1 MQQMKNRFGGETA
14 KYIRIV
20 LLVIYDILAIFLAE
34 ILSIW
39 TRFDFS
45 LKSEQGIPFLE
56 TALQYFWV
64 NMIVTIV
71 IFFIMHLYNSL
82 WEYASVQELL
92 NVVIACLLSAAI
104 QSLGMHMFQWNMP
117 RSYYILY
124 FFFLL
129 ALVSGS
135 RFVYRGLRIIRHSY
149 LGDASRHAIATMVI
163 GAGDSANFLIKNMEN
178 SPLIRNRVV
187 CVIDAD
193 KNKIGSTILELRLW
207 EMTARF
213 HGQQKNTKCRKFLL
227 LSRICRE
234 IERKRFWNCVKT
246 RDVKL
251 KFCLVWRR
259 L

>member
-1 MQQMKNRFGGETA
+1 MQQMKNRFRGETA

-34 ILSIW
+34 IFSIW
-39 TRFDFS
+39 IRFDFS

-104 QSLGMHMFQWNMP
+104 QNMP

-187 CVIDAD
+187 CVIDA
-193 KNKIGSTILELRLW
+193 E
-207 EMTARF
+207 E
-213 HGQQKNTKCRKFLL
+213 
-227 LSRICRE
+227 
-234 IERKRFWNCVKT
+234 
-246 RDVKL
+246 
-251 KFCLVWRR
+251 
-259 L
+259 

>member
-82 WEYASVQELL
+82 WEYASVQE
-92 NVVIACLLSAAI
+92 
-104 QSLGMHMFQWNMP
+104 
-117 RSYYILY
+117 
-124 FFFLL
+124 
-129 ALVSGS
+129 
-135 RFVYRGLRIIRHSY
+135 
-149 LGDASRHAIATMVI
+149 I
-163 GAGDSANFLIKNMEN
+163 GRAH
-178 SPLIRNRVV
+178 V
-187 CVIDAD
+187 
-193 KNKIGSTILELRLW
+193 
-207 EMTARF
+207 
-213 HGQQKNTKCRKFLL
+213 
-227 LSRICRE
+227 
-234 IERKRFWNCVKT
+234 
-246 RDVKL
+246 
-251 KFCLVWRR
+251 
-259 L
+259 

>member
-1 MQQMKNRFGGETA
+1 MQQMKNRFRGETA

-45 LKSEQGIPFLE
+45 LKSEQGIPYLE

-129 ALVSGS
+129 ALGC
-135 RFVYRGLRIIRHSY
+135 
-149 LGDASRHAIATMVI
+149 LGIV
-163 GAGDSANFLIKNMEN
+163 
-178 SPLIRNRVV
+178 P
-187 CVIDAD
+187 
-193 KNKIGSTILELRLW
+193 
-207 EMTARF
+207 
-213 HGQQKNTKCRKFLL
+213 L
-227 LSRICRE
+227 LSIG
-234 IERKRFWNCVKT
+234 
-246 RDVKL
+246 
-251 KFCLVWRR
+251 RR
-259 L
+259 PSVMLSTLAPNELPL

>member
-1 MQQMKNRFGGETA
+1 MQQMKNRFRGETA

-117 RSYYILY
+117 RS
-124 FFFLL
+124 
-129 ALVSGS
+129 
-135 RFVYRGLRIIRHSY
+135 
-149 LGDASRHAIATMVI
+149 
-163 GAGDSANFLIKNMEN
+163 
-178 SPLIRNRVV
+178 
-187 CVIDAD
+187 
-193 KNKIGSTILELRLW
+193 
-207 EMTARF
+207 
-213 HGQQKNTKCRKFLL
+213 
-227 LSRICRE
+227 
-234 IERKRFWNCVKT
+234 
-246 RDVKL
+246 
-251 KFCLVWRR
+251 
-259 L
+259 

>member
-1 MQQMKNRFGGETA
+1 MQQMKNRFRGETA

-34 ILSIW
+34 IFSIW

-124 FFFLL
+124 FFLFI
-129 ALVSGS
+129 
-135 RFVYRGLRIIRHSY
+135 FRHF
-149 LGDASRHAIATMVI
+149 IV
-163 GAGDSANFLIKNMEN
+163 
-178 SPLIRNRVV
+178 
-187 CVIDAD
+187 
-193 KNKIGSTILELRLW
+193 
-207 EMTARF
+207 
-213 HGQQKNTKCRKFLL
+213 KCF
-227 LSRICRE
+227 
-234 IERKRFWNCVKT
+234 F
-246 RDVKL
+246 
-251 KFCLVWRR
+251 
-259 L
+259 

>member
-1 MQQMKNRFGGETA
+1 MKQNDLKTEKAVTTEICKEAVRKETVKKTEKIKQIMKMSRIIGSNFGMQQMKNRFRGETA

-34 ILSIW
+34 IFSIW

-163 GAGDSANFLIKNMEN
+163 GAGDSAN
-178 SPLIRNRVV
+178 S
-187 CVIDAD
+187 
-193 KNKIGSTILELRLW
+193 
-207 EMTARF
+207 
-213 HGQQKNTKCRKFLL
+213 
-227 LSRICRE
+227 
-234 IERKRFWNCVKT
+234 
-246 RDVKL
+246 
-251 KFCLVWRR
+251 
-259 L
+259 

>member
-1 MQQMKNRFGGETA
+1 
-14 KYIRIV
+14 
-20 LLVIYDILAIFLAE
+20 
-34 ILSIW
+34 
-39 TRFDFS
+39 
-45 LKSEQGIPFLE
+45 
-56 TALQYFWV
+56 
-64 NMIVTIV
+64 
-71 IFFIMHLYNSL
+71 MHLYNSL

-193 KNKIGSTILELRLW
+193 KNKIGSTILGAPIVGNDSKIPWAAEKIRSAGNLYCHPESAGRSKEKDL
-207 EMTARF
+207 
-213 HGQQKNTKCRKFLL
+213 G
-227 LSRICRE
+227 I
-234 IERKRFWNCVKT
+234 V
-246 RDVKL
+246 
-251 KFCLVWRR
+251 
-259 L
+259 

>member
-1 MQQMKNRFGGETA
+1 MQQMKNRFRGETA

-135 RFVYRGLRIIRHSY
+135 RLYTADCVSY
-149 LGDASRHAIATMVI
+149 DTVI
-163 GAGDSANFLIKNMEN
+163 WETHPDM
-178 SPLIRNRVV
+178 PL
-187 CVIDAD
+187 
-193 KNKIGSTILELRLW
+193 LPW
-207 EMTARF
+207 
-213 HGQQKNTKCRKFLL
+213 
-227 LSRICRE
+227 
-234 IERKRFWNCVKT
+234 
-246 RDVKL
+246 
-251 KFCLVWRR
+251 
-259 L
+259 